1 MVRIAGIDL
10 PSQKKVLY
18 ALTSIYG
25 IGLKQSKKILQIA
38 NIESNI
44 VTSKLDDSSISKIR
58 SIIEKK
64 YNVEGDLKRIINI
77 NINRLISINCYRGRR
92 HRQGLPLRG
101 QRTRTNART
110 NRRGKKIVTIKKK

>member
-1 MVRIAGIDL
+1 VVRISGIDL

-25 IGLKQSKKILQIA
+25 IGLKESKKILQIA
-38 NIESNI
+38 NIESNTI
-44 VTSKLDDSSISKIR
+44 TSKLDDASISKIR
-58 SIIEKK
+58 GVIEKN
-64 YNVEGDLKRIINI
+64 YNVEGDLKRIINS

-110 NRRGKKIVTIKKK
+110 NRGIKK

>member
-1 MVRIAGIDL
+1 VVRISGIDL

-25 IGLKQSKKILQIA
+25 IGLKESKKILLMA
-38 NIESNI
+38 NIECNTI
-44 VTSKLDDSSISKIR
+44 TNKLDDASISKIR
-58 SIIEKK
+58 GIIEKK
-64 YNVEGDLKRIINI
+64 YNVEGDLKRIINS

-110 NRRGKKIVTIKKK
+110 NRGIKKVVPIKKK